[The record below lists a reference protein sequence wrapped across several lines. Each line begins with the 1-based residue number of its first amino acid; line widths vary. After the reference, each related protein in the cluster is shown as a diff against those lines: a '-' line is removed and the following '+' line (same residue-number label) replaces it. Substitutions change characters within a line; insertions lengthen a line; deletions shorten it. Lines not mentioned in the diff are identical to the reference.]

1 VSHGQHVGQAV
12 GFSEMLLDQL
22 DLFHANPLPPLNWRS
37 LLCRHRKSLDA
48 FRRLQWTYSAEPGV
62 EEVCCPA

>member
-1 VSHGQHVGQAV
+1 VPAWQGTDEIEDLPSRGQHVGHAV

-37 LLCRHRKSLDA
+37 MLCRYRKSPDA
-48 FRRLQWTYSAEPGV
+48 FHSS
-62 EEVCCPA
+62 